1 MSTRT
6 TTVTISHC
14 TTVGP
19 ADPLA
24 ALQLAHACGAPIE
37 WVAELAEVG
46 ILRPQSARLEDW
58 RFDGG
63 DLRRALDTR
72 RLQRD
77 FDVGLDA
84 AALILEL
91 QQEVRRLRA
100 LLG

>member
-6 TTVTISHC
+6 TTVTITHC

-24 ALQLAHACGAPIE
+24 ALQLAHACGASIE
-37 WVAELAEVG
+37 WVAELAEAG
-46 ILRPQSARLEDW
+46 ILHPQTSRLEDW
-58 RFDGG
+58 RFDGS
-63 DLRRALDTR
+63 DLRRALDAR

-84 AALILEL
+84 AALILDL
-91 QQEVRRLRA
+91 QQEVRRLKA